1 MNGSD
6 GYYIHENNENKV
18 SRMGH
23 TKKKEKKEFKPELGR
38 HSVLLD
44 RQDGLADERR
54 YPEFTGL
61 KLVTLLELADVVG
74 VPVSPVEAAL
84 ILRNVAV
91 RLNLFEIFNK

>member
-6 GYYIHENNENKV
+6 GYYIHENNENKG

-23 TKKKEKKEFKPELGR
+23 TKKKEFKPELGR

-61 KLVTLLELADVVG
+61 KLVTLLEVADVVG
-74 VPVSPVEAAL
+74 VPVGPEEAAL
-84 ILRNVAV
+84 IMRNVAI

>member
-1 MNGSD
+1 MEAMAIT
-6 GYYIHENNENKV
+6 YTKIMKIKV
-18 SRMGH
+18 AEWG
-23 TKKKEKKEFKPELGR
+23 TPKKKKEFKPELGR

-74 VPVSPVEAAL
+74 VPVSPEEAAL